1 MYYIG
6 FKWISKLKKKSIK
19 RFVTNKNTV
28 VSGYV
33 WRISLRRKMVV
44 KKVDILQKKKT
55 KVVLSQLIKKRNES
69 TEKFKNKKYLK
80 IKWVTYL

>member
-44 KKVDILQKKKT
+44 KKVDILQKKNKSGFIST
-55 KVVLSQLIKKRNES
+55 YKKKEWKHRE
-69 TEKFKNKKYLK
+69 
-80 IKWVTYL
+80 I